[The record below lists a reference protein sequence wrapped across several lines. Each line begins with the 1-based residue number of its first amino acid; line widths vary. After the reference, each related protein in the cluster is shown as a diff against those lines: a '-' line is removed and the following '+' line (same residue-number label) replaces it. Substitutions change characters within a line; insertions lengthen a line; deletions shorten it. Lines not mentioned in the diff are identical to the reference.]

1 MDPKEQITKDES
13 GRTVD
18 ATMYRS
24 IIGGLRY
31 LVNTSLDIAFSVG
44 IVSRYM
50 ERPTTLHLSEFKRI
64 LSYIKGTVQYGLIYA
79 QNSGNNMV
87 MGFSNSDLGGIIDDR
102 KSTGGMVS
110 YWNDSLI
117 SWVSQK

>member
-110 YWNDSLI
+110 Y
-117 SWVSQK
+117 